1 MESKRM
7 EVDENNNSCKDGTD
21 ELNLNQ
27 LNLRIPLGDRPLN
40 TESSNDSPFETREFA
55 NEFWRVN
62 ERLHEEARLQIMQD
76 EAKDALQINSN
87 SKRNN
92 SEVYLREEEERRGKE
107 CKNEDEILNKKKK
120 ERRCMYHRKEEE
132 GEGEGEDTRTR
143 TRNRTRTRTKE

>member
-1 MESKRM
+1 MESKQI
-7 EVDENNNSCKDGTD
+7 EVDENDNSSKDGPD

-40 TESSNDSPFETREFA
+40 TESSNDPPFETREFA

-92 SEVYLREEEERRGKE
+92 SEVYLR
-107 CKNEDEILNKKKK
+107 KK
-120 ERRCMYHRKEEE
+120 RK
-132 GEGEGEDTRTR
+132 GEVKSVKMRM
-143 TRNRTRTRTKE
+143 KY